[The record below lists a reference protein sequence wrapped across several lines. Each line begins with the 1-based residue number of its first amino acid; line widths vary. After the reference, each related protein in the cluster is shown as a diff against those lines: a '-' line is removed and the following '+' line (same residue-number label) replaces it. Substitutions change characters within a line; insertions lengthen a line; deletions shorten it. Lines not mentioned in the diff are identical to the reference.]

1 MPVTSTSALDYLD
14 QIAVVAG
21 GLFAGTALCISAVE
35 VPAFQE
41 LGSDEHWRFFPHMY
55 KKAAVTQSLFAGLAG
70 AAGIAH
76 GTRIV
81 GSSADRN
88 LWLVAGT
95 AFFGMLPYTVLCLG
109 PTNQRIINDSKLIQ
123 SGGQGLIDT
132 ATQKE
137 LLDKW
142 AVLHLGRTVGS
153 VVAFGAMAYGLSR
166 HNSLLFGW

>member
-1 MPVTSTSALDYLD
+1 MPVTPPSVLDHLD
-14 QIAVVAG
+14 TIAVVAG
-21 GLFAGTALCISAVE
+21 GLFAGTALCVSAVE
-35 VPAFQE
+35 VPAFQV
-41 LGSDEHWRFFPHMY
+41 LGVDEHWRFFPHMY
-55 KKAAVTQSLFAGLAG
+55 QKAAVTQSLFAGLGG

-76 GTRIV
+76 GARII
-81 GSSADRN
+81 GSSSDRN

-95 AFFGMLPYTVLCLG
+95 VFLGMLPYTVFCLG
-109 PTNQRIINDSKLIQ
+109 PTNQRIIKDSKLLQ

-137 LLDKW
+137 LLEKW

-153 VVAFGAMAYGLSR
+153 VVAFAAMAYGLSR

>member
-1 MPVTSTSALDYLD
+1 MPVTSTSVFDHLDK
-14 QIAVVAG
+14 IAVVAG
-21 GLFAGTALCISAVE
+21 GLFAGSALCVSAVE
-35 VPAFQE
+35 VPAFQAVG
-41 LGSDEHWRFFPHMY
+41 LDEHWRFFPHMY
-55 KKAAVTQSLFAGLAG
+55 KRAAVTQSVFTVLAG
-70 AAGIAH
+70 VAGIAH
-76 GTRIV
+76 GARIV
-81 GSSADRN
+81 GSSSDRN
-88 LWLVAGT
+88 LWLAAGT
-95 AFFGMLPYTVLCLG
+95 VFLGMLPYTVIFIG

-123 SGGQGLIDT
+123 SGAQGRIDT